1 MKKYEDM
8 PICYAITNSDT
19 KEFYPD
25 PIYTDKKKG
34 MDKLVYL
41 AEYRRKNGMN
51 PEPMILE
58 ELTKERY
65 EQHQKEW
72 SNWCSMID

>member
-1 MKKYEDM
+1 MKDYYDM
-8 PICYAITNSDT
+8 PICYAIVDAET

-25 PIYTDKKKG
+25 PVYADKSKA
-34 MDKLVYL
+34 MDQIVYH
-41 AEYRRKNGMN
+41 AKYRQENGLEQR
-51 PEPMILE
+51 PEILE

-72 SNWCSMID
+72 ERYISMID